1 MGFGGGSGSS
11 SISGASDAA
20 MSNPAN
26 GDVVTYNSTLNK
38 WQNLPAAVASDASMT
53 VKGVIML
60 AGDLGGTAALP
71 TVPGLAN
78 KAIDASVVHL
88 ANAETITGAKTF
100 SASPVVPDGSFAQTA
115 TTGLV
120 TALSGKQPSSNDL
133 TAIAGLI
140 PTDNDVLQRKSGAWI
155 NRTPIQL
162 KTDLALTA
170 TDVGLSNVTNTSD
183 ANKPISTATQTAL
196 SGKQPSSNDLT
207 AIAGLIPTGN
217 DVLQRKSG
225 AWINRT
231 PIQLKTDLA
240 LTATDVGLSNVTN
253 TSDANKPI
261 STATQTALS
270 GKEPVVTAGTASQYY
285 RGDKTWQTLDKTAVG
300 LANVDNTSDVSKP
313 VSTATQTALNLKADA
328 TTVGTKALL
337 ITNAAALPAGTPAG
351 VIVVVQS

>member
-196 SGKQPSSNDLT
+196 SGK
-207 AIAGLIPTGN
+207 
-217 DVLQRKSG
+217 
-225 AWINRT
+225 
-231 PIQLKTDLA
+231 
-240 LTATDVGLSNVTN
+240 
-253 TSDANKPI
+253 
-261 STATQTALS
+261 
-270 GKEPVVTAGTASQYY
+270 EPVVTAGTASQYY